1 MHCAAGWNSAF
12 WYWVSDWDEE
22 LWDLGYLAFG
32 QYGVLLYTSVIIVLG
47 YSFVDSSHD
56 GLEPAPGHALNAR
69 PLLPCLS
76 DLREYPLLWFMQ
88 LTSFR
93 CLFLRCGLFSFG
105 TVPADPMAYALREQ
119 VVMTLIWHIPF

>member
-1 MHCAAGWNSAF
+1 M
-12 WYWVSDWDEE
+12 
-22 LWDLGYLAFG
+22 GYLAFG

-76 DLREYPLLWFMQ
+76 DLREYPPLLWFMQ
-88 LTSFR
+88 PTGFR
-93 CLFLRCGLFSFG
+93 CLFQRRGLFSFG